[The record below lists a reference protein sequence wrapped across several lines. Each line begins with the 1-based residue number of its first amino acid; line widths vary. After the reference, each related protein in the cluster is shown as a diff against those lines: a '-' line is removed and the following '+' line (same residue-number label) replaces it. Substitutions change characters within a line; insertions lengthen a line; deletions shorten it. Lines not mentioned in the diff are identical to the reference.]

1 MKEYKI
7 RPMTIED
14 YPKVW
19 ELWLTIKGFAIR
31 TVDDSFEGVERFL
44 ARNPGLSVVAE
55 ADGEIIGSILCGHDG
70 RRGSLYHVCVREDC
84 RRQGIGR
91 AMVRTCVASLKAEK
105 ISKITLIAFIVN
117 DTGNA
122 FWRDIG
128 WVKRKD
134 VNTYDL
140 IINEANVVTYNQ

>member
-1 MKEYKI
+1 MKEYTI
-7 RPMTIED
+7 RPMTVDD
-14 YPKVW
+14 YPKVR
-19 ELWLTIKGFAIR
+19 ELWMTIKGFAIR

-55 ADGEIIGSILCGHDG
+55 SEGEIVGSILCGHDG
-70 RRGSLYHVCVREDC
+70 RRGSLYHVCVREDR

-91 AMVRTCVASLKAEK
+91 AMVRACVASLKKEN

-128 WVKRKD
+128 WVRRRD
-134 VNTYDL
+134 INTYDL
-140 IINEANVVTYNQ
+140 IINEANVVTYNK